1 MRDFDK
7 CRYQI
12 GFIDYIWY
20 VAEKW
25 SEKEHNNLN
34 GGALLFLC
42 WLFVILIP
50 VVIPLAFRYLGWA
63 IALAVVIPICF
74 LPSLFCK
81 LRYTAGRR
89 ETLCEHY
96 RDMKRPGRR
105 LITIILVAFALTITD
120 FILMFHLG
128 FIHWSK

>member
-74 LPSLFCK
+74 MPSLFCR
-81 LRYTAGRR
+81 LRYTVGRR
-89 ETLCEHY
+89 EALREHY
-96 RDMKRPGRR
+96 RDMKRPGRK
-105 LITIILVAFALTITD
+105 LIHIILIAATMTLANFA
-120 FILMFHLG
+120 LMFHLG

>member
-1 MRDFDK
+1 MGKGNRK
-7 CRYQI
+7 YRVC
-12 GFIDYIWY
+12 FIDYLWY

-34 GGALLFLC
+34 GGMLLFQC
-42 WLFVILIP
+42 WLFAILIP
-50 VVIPLAFRYLGWA
+50 VVIPMAFRYLGWA

-89 ETLCEHY
+89 TALREHY
-96 RDMKRPGRR
+96 RDMKRPGRK
-105 LITIILVAFALTITD
+105 LITIIFVAFALTIAD
-120 FILMFHLG
+120 FILMFHFG

>member
-1 MRDFDK
+1 MEKSNRK
-7 CRYQI
+7 YRI
-12 GFIDYIWY
+12 GPIDHIWY
-20 VAEKW
+20 VAEKVG
-25 SEKEHNNLN
+25 EREHNNLN
-34 GGALLFLC
+34 GGNLLFLC

-50 VVIPLAFRYLGWA
+50 VFIPMAFRCLGWATTLAAVIPL
-63 IALAVVIPICF
+63 CF

-89 ETLCEHY
+89 TALREHY
-96 RDMKRPGRR
+96 HDMKHPVRR

>member
-1 MRDFDK
+1 M
-7 CRYQI
+7 
-12 GFIDYIWY
+12 
-20 VAEKW
+20 
-25 SEKEHNNLN
+25 
-34 GGALLFLC
+34 LLFMC
-42 WLFVILIP
+42 WLFAILIP
-50 VVIPLAFRYLGWA
+50 VVILMAFRYLGWA

-89 ETLCEHY
+89 KTLCEHY
-96 RDMKRPGRR
+96 RDMKRPGRK
-105 LITIILVAFALTITD
+105 LITIIFVAFALTIAD

>member
-1 MRDFDK
+1 M
-7 CRYQI
+7 
-12 GFIDYIWY
+12 WY
-20 VAEKW
+20 VAERF
-25 SEKEHNNLN
+25 SEREHNNLN

-50 VVIPLAFRYLGWA
+50 VVIPMAFHYLGWA
-63 IALAVVIPICF
+63 IALAVVIPLCF

-81 LRYTAGRR
+81 LRYTAGRGTALR
-89 ETLCEHY
+89 EHY
-96 RDMKRPGRR
+96 RDMKRPGRK
-105 LITIILVAFALTITD
+105 LITIILVAFALTIAD